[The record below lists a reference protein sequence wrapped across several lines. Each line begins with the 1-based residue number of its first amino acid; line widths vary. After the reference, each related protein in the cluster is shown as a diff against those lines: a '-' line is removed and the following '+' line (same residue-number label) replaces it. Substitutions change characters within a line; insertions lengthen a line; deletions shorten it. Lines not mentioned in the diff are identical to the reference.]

1 MASNIHSQHPCI
13 SSYGSDDRNSFQG
26 LLDLTLTER
35 GLEPPGWQTVQ
46 ILHCHFMQI
55 TFWQLPFHCCA
66 LVCQPISGLGIPQEM
81 LTHLP
86 YLLDWLSSWHIPE
99 LVTKPL
105 ISTCLQASHFA
116 TSSSICPPLA
126 SLIPFSLPSPKRKP
140 YLLFKVAISLILHPS
155 VYHLLPR
162 SHDQSHLH
170 SPGTRLQAEYLPLL
184 SHCLFPSSLWNA
196 SSDTQ
201 FTDKDINSE
210 KFLTDFGP
218 RPGLYLVSTLL
229 LATGMSH
236 LTFFFFF
243 GGYRFPM
250 MKTLIF

>member
-105 ISTCLQASHFA
+105 ISTCLQALHFA

-126 SLIPFSLPSPKRKP
+126 SLIPSLYRLQRGNPTCCLK
-140 YLLFKVAISLILHPS
+140 LLFLWFSIPLFTIFFPGHMIRAICTHQGPGSK
-155 VYHLLPR
+155 
-162 SHDQSHLH
+162 QSTFPY
-170 SPGTRLQAEYLPLL
+170 SPT
-184 SHCLFPSSLWNA
+184 A
-196 SSDTQ
+196 SSRPA
-201 FTDKDINSE
+201 SE
-210 KFLTDFGP
+210 MPAVIPSLQTK
-218 RPGLYLVSTLL
+218 
-229 LATGMSH
+229 
-236 LTFFFFF
+236 
-243 GGYRFPM
+243 
-250 MKTLIF
+250 I